1 MPDNADAPA
10 GYRVRSGMTNRLRAD
25 RVGYALL
32 IMPALLSGLFWLAAP
47 VQADVS
53 VTDTGVTPESMTAT
67 GAPAVPLTAAQVAA
81 RYVPDAAVVGA
92 AQMTFMLWDVYVA
105 TLHAPGGVWREEQPF
120 ALALAYQ
127 RQLRGKD
134 IAKRS
139 VKEMREQGFD
149 DENQLAAWHEEM
161 QQIFPDVY
169 ENTTLTGVR
178 DARGYAIFYRNGER
192 IGIIEEPA
200 FSDWFFG
207 IWLNEQ
213 TSEPALRKKLLGMSE

>member
-1 MPDNADAPA
+1 MPDNAGAPA
-10 GYRVRSGMTNRLRAD
+10 GYRFRYGMTNRLRAA

-47 VQADVS
+47 AQADVS
-53 VTDTGVTPESMTAT
+53 VTDTGVTLESMT
-67 GAPAVPLTAAQVAA
+67 APAVPLTAAQVAA
-81 RYVPDAAVVGA
+81 RYVPDAAVAGA
-92 AQMTFMLWDVYVA
+92 AQMTFMLWDVYIA
-105 TLHAPGGVWREEQPF
+105 TLYAPGGVWREEQPF

-139 VKEMREQGFD
+139 VKEMREQGFN

-161 QQIFPDVY
+161 QQIFPDVD

-200 FSDWFFG
+200 FSNWFFG

-213 TSEPALRKKLLGMSE
+213 TSEPALRKKLLGASG